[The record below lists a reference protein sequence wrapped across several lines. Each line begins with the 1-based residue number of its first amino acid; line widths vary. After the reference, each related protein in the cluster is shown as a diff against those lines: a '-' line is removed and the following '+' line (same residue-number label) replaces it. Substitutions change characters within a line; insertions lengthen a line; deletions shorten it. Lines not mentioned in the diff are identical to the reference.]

1 MAIKCPPT
9 PVLKNFMLCGLI
21 LLIIP
26 TCESQLSTQEILL
39 RFTRHMDA
47 MKKFPCEVP
56 QPRSISVEE
65 LLGDQLDTSESAQP
79 HTTVLHRCDSGTGCC
94 SQKSQVCKVAQS
106 EEVELHFF
114 VTDTVRQRK
123 SQFREFVVSNHTR
136 CSCQS
141 KKNDIK

>member
-1 MAIKCPPT
+1 MAIKCLPT
-9 PVLKNFMLCGLI
+9 LVFKNILVCGLI

-26 TCESQLSTQEILL
+26 TCEPQLSRQENVK
-39 RFTRHMDA
+39 RFQRHMEVL
-47 MKKFPCEVP
+47 KKFPCDLP
-56 QPRSISVEE
+56 QPRSISVDE
-65 LLGDQLDTSESAQP
+65 LLSDRLETFESAQP

-106 EEVELHFF
+106 EQVELHFY
-114 VTDTVRQRK
+114 VTDTVRQRN
-123 SQFREFVVSNHTR
+123 SEFREFLVTNHTR